1 MSLFEG
7 SPEVYFDRASTYAR
21 ADEVA
26 MTIRKENEGKQTTQ
40 GALILPRMAEA
51 GGYYFQ
57 CCDCALTHRLDFTIT
72 AANGL
77 EMRVYAAPKE
87 TEDARRER
95 DDFLDEP
102 GQ

>member
-1 MSLFEG
+1 
-7 SPEVYFDRASTYAR
+7 
-21 ADEVA
+21 
-26 MTIRKENEGKQTTQ
+26 MTIRKEKPRLGS
-40 GALILPRMAEA
+40 LIKPRMGAD
-51 GGYYFQ
+51 GGYFFE
-57 CCDCALTHRLDFTIT
+57 CCDCHLTHRLDFTVT

-95 DDFLDEP
+95 DDFLDEEP